1 MGMRLKLFSAPLT
14 NQNKY
19 QYCKVHWKIQDG
31 KHKHLTS
38 WKPKL
43 GQMLR
48 CFAISLTICS
58 AHHCIVRLH
67 AVHQSV
73 SMHFTMACA
82 RRALHA
88 PCLNVMVSVVFVFG
102 FSLCNI
108 TSASNESGIQTG
120 VNCTD
125 DFQISYDDSRY
136 YPSCNVTDYGVLKCY
151 IECPMSCNCYLADF
165 GITIFN
171 CTATV
176 SSQQVYY
183 PPTLGYLSWA
193 DSEIS
198 SIEQGSFAG
207 FAETLRALNLNKN
220 KLRNIRPRQF
230 QTLNSLLSLEIQNN
244 YLNDIDVDAFEGLSE
259 LELLDLYNN
268 DLTVLRNGVFK
279 YLTQLVAL
287 YLDYNKLTMV
297 KEGLFDSLFL
307 LHDLRLDNNYIMGIQ
322 RNVFKDIANLSKIKL
337 NNNQLSHLDVNTFK
351 ALNGLTSLH
360 LGDNLLQEL
369 HHELFQ
375 TLNFLKLLELRN
387 NSLSKLH
394 PRTFNNLS
402 NLYFLDLSYN
412 QIDILHPKLFQNTRK
427 LKILQLAF
435 MGLQSLEEET
445 FHQMQGLEYLSLLGN
460 SLTVL
465 GSFLF
470 KECSYLETLDL
481 EKNDLQWIESDTF
494 YGINNQAKLFV
505 DSPGSCCFADKFV
518 GKCHAKNGKSPFLT
532 CKRLLPYSLLRIGT
546 WVVSVLAV
554 AANVVVH
561 IVGWIDKRK
570 INKVQFLLIRN
581 LSISDFFM
589 GIYLIILLSVDLYYT
604 EYFPLHSNVWRNSGL
619 CKIAG
624 FLSVLSS
631 EASVFFITLISIDR
645 FIRVKYPQIG
655 RQLGV
660 KIAYLL
666 IASMW
671 LIAMGLSTISVALAS
686 GKNSDM
692 YAASE
697 VCVGLPLSRY
707 YHYNYNETFVDLPFG
722 RKAQVTLTEQS
733 GKRIAMYFSLYIFTV
748 LNLVCFIVVGYCYI
762 AVFIFVRQSSKRS
775 GHRSISNNEIRMAK
789 KLFLIVFTD
798 FCCWVPIGF
807 LSILVQTGAVEVH
820 PVAYA
825 WIATFI
831 LPINSSINPF
841 LYTLGDVMVEKVNCC
856 KLKADS
862 SDMCLPPIK
871 SKISRLD
878 SSKMEDGDA
887 K

>member
-1 MGMRLKLFSAPLT
+1 
-14 NQNKY
+14 
-19 QYCKVHWKIQDG
+19 
-31 KHKHLTS
+31 
-38 WKPKL
+38 
-43 GQMLR
+43 
-48 CFAISLTICS
+48 
-58 AHHCIVRLH
+58 
-67 AVHQSV
+67 
-73 SMHFTMACA
+73 MADA
-82 RRALHA
+82 GRALHA
-88 PCLNVMVSVVFVFG
+88 LLLNVVVSMVFVLG
-102 FSLCNI
+102 FSVRII
-108 TSASNESGIQTG
+108 TSASNENESGIQTG

-125 DFQISYDDSRY
+125 NFQISYRD
-136 YPSCNVTDYGVLKCY
+136 YPPANVTYHGVLKCN
-151 IECPMSCNCYLADF
+151 IQCPLQCNCYLADY
-165 GITIFN
+165 TIAMFN

-176 SSQQVYY
+176 SSQQVNY
-183 PPTLGYLSWA
+183 PLTLSYLSWA

-207 FAETLRALNLNKN
+207 LAKTLRALNLNNN

-230 QTLNSLLSLEIQNN
+230 QTLNSLLSLELQSNI
-244 YLNDIDVDAFEGLSE
+244 LNDIDLDAFEGLSK
-259 LELLDLYNN
+259 LELLDLYKN
-268 DLTVLRNGVFK
+268 DLTVLRSGVFK

-287 YLDYNKLTMV
+287 YLDCNKLTTV
-297 KEGLFDSLFL
+297 QEGLFGSLFL
-307 LHDLRLDNNYIMGIQ
+307 LHDLRLNNNFIMNVQ
-322 RNVFKDIANLSKIKL
+322 RDVFKDIAKLSKVKL
-337 NNNQLSHLDVNTFK
+337 NSNKLSHLDVGTFK
-351 ALNGLTSLH
+351 TLNVLKSLH
-360 LGDNLLQEL
+360 LGDNLLKEV
-369 HHELFQ
+369 HPELFQ
-375 TLNFLKLLELRN
+375 KLHFLKVLELRN
-387 NSLSKLH
+387 NSLTKIH

-402 NLYFLDLSYN
+402 DLSILDLSYN
-412 QIDILHPKLFQNTRK
+412 QIDTLHPMLFKNKRK
-427 LKILQLAF
+427 LTILQLAF

-445 FHQMQGLEYLSLLGN
+445 FHQMQGLWYLSLPGN
-460 SLTVL
+460 RITTLRSH
-465 GSFLF
+465 LF
-470 KECSYLETLDL
+470 KECSYLQTLDL
-481 EKNDLQWIESDTF
+481 EENDLQWIESDTF
-494 YGINNQAKLFV
+494 YDINNQAKLFV
-505 DSPGSCCFADKFV
+505 DNPGSCCFADKFV
-518 GKCHAKNGKSPFLT
+518 EKCHAKNGKSPFLT
-532 CKRLLPYSLLRIGT
+532 CKRLLPYSLLRVGT

-561 IVGWIDKRK
+561 IVGCNDTRK
-570 INKVQFLLIRN
+570 INRVQFLFIRN

-604 EYFPLHSNVWRNSGL
+604 DYFPSHSDMWRNSAL

-655 RQLGV
+655 RRLGI
-660 KIAYLL
+660 KSAFLL
-666 IASMW
+666 VVSMW
-671 LIAMGLSTISVALAS
+671 LVAVGLSTISVALAS

-707 YHYNYNETFVDLPFG
+707 YHYNYNETFVDLPYG
-722 RKAQVTLTEQS
+722 RKAQVTLTERS
-733 GKRIAMYFSLYIFTV
+733 GKRIAMYFSLYIFTI
-748 LNLVCFIVVGYCYI
+748 LNLACFIVVGYCYI
-762 AVFIFVRQSSKRS
+762 TIFIFVRQSSKRS
-775 GHRSISNNEIRMAK
+775 GHGSISNNEIRMAK

-856 KLKADS
+856 KHKADS
-862 SDMCLPPIK
+862 SDMCIPHIK

-878 SSKMEDGDA
+878 SSKVEDGEA